1 MYAIKMIARLGY
13 AGTIVVLAGCAATQ
27 TAIEHRNLSTNT
39 KLSKTIF
46 LDPVSPSQKTIF
58 IAVKNTSEE
67 RLDITVPLEKSLAGQ
82 GYRIVNNPAH
92 AHYLLQANILKVGKM
107 SNSASQQALGG
118 GYGSTLAAAGT
129 GAAVGALTGNGNA
142 VLAGG
147 IAGGVAGLV
156 ADSLVKAVSY
166 TVITDVQISERA
178 GRGVKVSEHFNASLS
193 NGTASNSFQ
202 TSSRHSEF
210 QRYRTRIVSTA
221 DKVNLSFNEA
231 KPALEQG
238 LVKTLTGIF

>member
-1 MYAIKMIARLGY
+1 MH
-13 AGTIVVLAGCAATQ
+13 AGTMIPKLISISVIATLTGCAATQ
-27 TAIEHRNLSTNT
+27 TAIEHRNLATNT
-39 KLSKTIF
+39 KLSNTIF
-46 LDPVSPSQKTIF
+46 LDPVAQTQKTIF

-67 RLDITVPLEKSLAGQ
+67 KMDITVPLEKSLAGQ
-82 GYRIVNNPAH
+82 GYRVVNNPAN
-92 AHYLLQANILKVGKM
+92 AHYLLQANIRKVGKM
-107 SNSASQQALGG
+107 SQSASQNALGA

-129 GAAVGALTGNGNA
+129 GAAIGALTGNGNA

-156 ADSLVKAVSY
+156 ADSLVKAVNY

-178 GRGVKVSEHFNASLS
+178 GKGVKVSEHFNSSLRNGGAS
-193 NGTASNSFQ
+193 GTYQ
-202 TSSRHSEF
+202 TSSRQTDFH
-210 QRYRTRIVSTA
+210 RYRTRIVSTA

>member
-1 MYAIKMIARLGY
+1 MNTNKSVKTLVSITM
-13 AGTIVVLAGCAATQ
+13 AGLLASCTATQ
-27 TAIEHRNLSTNT
+27 TAIEHRNLATNT
-39 KLSKTIF
+39 KLSNTIF
-46 LDPVSPSQKTIF
+46 LDPVAPTQKTIF

-67 RLDITVPLEKSLAGQ
+67 SLNITAPLEKSLEGQ
-82 GYRIVNNPAH
+82 GYRVVNNPAN
-92 AHYLLQANILKVGKM
+92 AHYLLQANIRKVGKM
-107 SNSASQQALGG
+107 SQSASRDALGA

-129 GAAVGALTGNGNA
+129 GAAIGALSGNGNA

-156 ADSLVKAVSY
+156 ADSLVKAVNY

-178 GRGVKVSEHFNASLS
+178 GRGVKVSEHFNSSLK
-193 NGTASNSFQ
+193 NGTASGSYQ
-202 TSSRHSEF
+202 TSSRQTDFH
-210 QRYRTRIVSTA
+210 RYRTRIVSTA

-231 KPALEQG
+231 RPALEQG